1 MNQINRQN
9 SFHESIGMCALC
21 VPLDLVLFLLI
32 MNICFFVPRQ
42 VPSWAAKLRS
52 CTLKLRGSSECL
64 QVEWVPSITNHRY
77 TGMSLGPETFQT
89 QKNIHG
95 SILVPWSSDFC
106 QVSKSPLIPKSPPF
120 WSPLP
125 LLWCPNDL
133 SVFNLSQGSLSVV
146 DNIWN
151 GLITVLSCPDRS
163 VAWAGYRQSL
173 AFTLFSFGF

>member
-9 SFHESIGMCALC
+9 SFHESTGMCALW
-21 VPLDLVLFLLI
+21 VLLDLVLFLLI
-32 MNICFFVPRQ
+32 MGICFFVPRQ

-52 CTLKLRGSSECL
+52 SALKLRGSSECL
-64 QVEWVPSITNHRY
+64 QGEWVPYITNHRC

-89 QKNIHG
+89 QKNMHG
-95 SILVPWSSDFC
+95 FILVPWCSDFC

-133 SVFNLSQGSLSVV
+133 SLFNLSQGSLSVV

-163 VAWAGYRQSL
+163 LAWAGNRQSL